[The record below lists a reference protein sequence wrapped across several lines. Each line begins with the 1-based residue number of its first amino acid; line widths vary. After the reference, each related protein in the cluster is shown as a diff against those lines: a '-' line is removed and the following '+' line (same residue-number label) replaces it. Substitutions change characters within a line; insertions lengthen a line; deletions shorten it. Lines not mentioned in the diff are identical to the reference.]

1 MVKFDY
7 YNSSAR
13 KKYYSRK
20 LFSGVTFWI
29 LTAFNLI
36 VILLVVFLFLRQ
48 EAELS
53 GFAQILLGLAL
64 LFQGFIFA
72 KRYSEP
78 REISKENIV
87 DRFSLELVGL
97 FEVAIDEARKLKAK
111 EITPENVFGVF
122 PLTDDGRMIF
132 LRIGLPFGREARGT
146 PSGEMPSFS
155 PDFSKLFTDNSSK
168 EQLEIEDFLAAIV
181 KSSSKIQDILD
192 DVKISQK
199 DLEKI
204 LRWLKNTKKEM
215 RTPKFWQDERMFAG
229 VGQDWSFGYTP
240 VLSLFSYDLSQFT
253 KDPNLEINIF
263 GHANKLNEIQTILS
277 ETNKNNCLLVGEPGV
292 GKKTIVNALALKM
305 ARGDSLPPLKYK
317 RIRELDVGKLLA
329 GAGAGELEARLE
341 GSLNDAVHAGNIIL
355 FIENFQSL
363 LGGFASG
370 REEVIGVDASQ
381 ILIPYLENSTLRI
394 IAATSPSDYFDSVR
408 SNTAVAGAFEKIE
421 IEEATSDETLAI
433 MLESLIYVEVK
444 YNVFIPFQTMKKIVE
459 LADRYIRDVPFPEK
473 ALRLLEEASVNYT
486 GGEIKIITPQDIE
499 TLVSKK
505 VNIPIGE
512 AGKEEKDKLL
522 NLESFLHQRVIDQE
536 EAITAISNTL
546 RRARAGIASGKRP
559 VGVFLFLGPTGVG
572 KTETAKALAENYFG
586 DEKNMIRLDMSEYQ
600 EAISIDRLIGTVDN
614 PNGILNTAVYENPFS
629 LVLLD
634 ELEKADKNILNVF
647 LQVFEDGRLTDPR
660 GRVSDFTNTV
670 IIATSN
676 AGSEYIREN
685 VGKIPQ
691 EKLKE
696 DLINMLQEKGILT
709 PEFLNRFDG
718 VIVFNPLT
726 PDQIKQ
732 VVELMI
738 KKINEGLKNKKITVE
753 VDNPTLVK
761 LVELGYDP
769 QFGAR
774 PMRRVITEKV
784 ENLLAKKMLSGELKE
799 GQILKITP
807 EDI

>member
-1 MVKFDY
+1 MANFDY
-7 YNSSAR
+7 YNSRAR

-20 LFSGVTFWI
+20 LFSGIFFWI
-29 LTAFNLI
+29 LTIFNLI
-36 VILLVVFLFLRQ
+36 IIVLALLLYLRK
-48 EAELS
+48 EGNLLGYS
-53 GFAQILLGLAL
+53 QILLGLAL
-64 LFQGFIFA
+64 LFQGFILA

-87 DRFSLELVGL
+87 DRFSLELVRL
-97 FEVAIDEARKLKAK
+97 FELAINEARKLKVK
-111 EITPENVFGVF
+111 EITPENVFGAV
-122 PLTDDGRMIF
+122 PLTDEGRIIF
-132 LRIGLPFGREARGT
+132 LRIGLPFGKEARGA

-155 PDFSKLFTDNSSK
+155 PEFSQLFSPKSTNG
-168 EQLEIEDFLAAIV
+168 QIEIEDFLEAVV
-181 KSSSKIQDILD
+181 KSSSKIQELLD
-192 DVKISQK
+192 DVKITEK

-204 LRWLKNTKKEM
+204 LRWLKTTKKEM
-215 RTPKFWQDERMFAG
+215 KGPKFWQDERMFAG
-229 VGQDWSFGYTP
+229 VGQDWSYGWTP
-240 VLSLFSYDLSQFT
+240 TLSLFSYDLSQFT
-253 KDPNLEINIF
+253 KDPSLEINIF
-263 GHANKLNEIQTILS
+263 GHANKLNEIQVILAK
-277 ETNKNNCLLVGEPGV
+277 TNKNNCLLVGEPGV

-329 GAGAGELEARLE
+329 GAGPGELEARLE

-370 REEVIGVDASQ
+370 KEEVIGVDASHF
-381 ILIPYLENSTLRI
+381 LIPYLESSKLRI

-408 SNTAVAGAFEKIE
+408 SNTAVASAFEKID
-421 IEEATSDETLAI
+421 IEPATPDETLAI
-433 MLESLIYVEVK
+433 MLESLVYVETK
-444 YNVFIPFQTMKKIVE
+444 YNVFIPMQALKKIVE

-486 GGEIKIITPQDIE
+486 GGEIKIIMPEDIE
-499 TLVSKK
+499 ALVSKK

-522 NLESFLHQRVIDQE
+522 NLESFLHKRVIDQE

-586 DEKNMIRLDMSEYQ
+586 SEENMIRLDMSEYQ
-600 EAISIDRLIGTVDN
+600 EALSIDRLIGTVDN
-614 PNGILNTAVYENPFS
+614 PNGILNTAIYENPFS

-660 GRVSDFTNTV
+660 GRVSDFTNTI

-685 VGKIPQ
+685 VGKISQ
-691 EKLKE
+691 EKLKV
-696 DLINMLQEKGILT
+696 DLVNMLQEKAIYN

-726 PDQIKQ
+726 PGQIKQ
-732 VVELMI
+732 VAELMI
-738 KKINEGLKNKKITVE
+738 KKINDGLKDKKITVE
-753 VDNPTLVK
+753 VDDEALAK
-761 LVELGYDP
+761 LVQLGYDP

-774 PMRRVITEKV
+774 PMRRVITEKI
-784 ENLLAKKMLSGELKE
+784 ENLLAKKMLEGIVSE
-799 GQILKITP
+799 GQTLKITSK
-807 EDI
+807 DI

>member
-1 MVKFDY
+1 MSKFDY
-7 YNSSAR
+7 YNSSSR
-13 KKYYSRK
+13 RQYNLRK
-20 LFSGVTFWI
+20 LYSGTTFWI
-29 LTAFNLI
+29 LTVFNLI
-36 VILLVVFLFLRQ
+36 IILLAVMLFLRQ
-48 EAELS
+48 EPQLA
-53 GFAQILLGLAL
+53 GFVQILLGLAL
-64 LFQGFIFA
+64 LFQSFILA

-78 REISKENIV
+78 REISKDNIA
-87 DRFSLELVGL
+87 DRFSLELIGL
-97 FEVAIDEARKLKAK
+97 FEAAIAEAKKEKVK
-111 EITPENVFGVF
+111 EITPEYIFGAAS
-122 PLTDDGRMIF
+122 LTDEGKIIF
-132 LRIGLPFGREARGT
+132 MRIGLPLGEKVKGT
-146 PSGEMPSFS
+146 SSGEAPSFS
-155 PDFSKLFTDNSSK
+155 REFGELFAESVAEN
-168 EQLEIEDFLAAIV
+168 QIEIEDFLAAV
-181 KSSSKIQDILD
+181 AKSSSKIQDILD
-192 DVKISQK
+192 DVKITAK

-204 LRWLKNTKKEM
+204 LNWLKTTKKEIKA
-215 RTPKFWQDERMFAG
+215 PKFWQDERMFAG

-240 VLSLFSYDLSQFT
+240 TLSLFSYDLSQFT
-253 KDPNLEINIF
+253 RDPNLEINIF
-263 GHANKLNEIQTILS
+263 GHTNKLNEIQTILAKG
-277 ETNKNNCLLVGEPGV
+277 NKNNCLLVGEPGV

-317 RIRELDVGKLLA
+317 RIRQLDIGKLLA
-329 GAGAGELEARLE
+329 GAGPGELEARLE
-341 GSLNDAVHAGNIIL
+341 GSLNDAVSAGNIIL

-370 REEVIGVDASQ
+370 KEEVIGVDASQ

-394 IAATSPSDYFDSVR
+394 IAAVGPNDYFDSVR
-408 SNTAVAGAFEKIE
+408 VNTAVSGAFEKIE
-421 IEEATSDETLAI
+421 IEPASPDETLAI
-433 MLESLIYVEVK
+433 MLESLIYVEAK

-473 ALRLLEEASVNYT
+473 ALRLLEEASVNYST
-486 GGEIKIITPQDIE
+486 DKIKIITPEDIE
-499 TLVSKK
+499 ALVSKK

-512 AGKEEKDKLL
+512 AGEEEKNKLL

-546 RRARAGIASGKRP
+546 RRARAGIALGKRP

-572 KTETAKALAENYFG
+572 KTETAKALAENYFK

-614 PNGILNTAVYENPFS
+614 PNGILNTAIYENPFS

-660 GRVSDFTNTV
+660 GRVSDFTNTI

-685 VGKIPQ
+685 VGKIPLA
-691 EKLKE
+691 KLKE
-696 DLINMLQEKGILT
+696 DLINMLQEKGIYS

-726 PDQIKQ
+726 PEQIKQ
-732 VVELMI
+732 VAELMI
-738 KKINEGLKNKKITVE
+738 KKINEGLKDKKIIVE
-753 VDNPTLVK
+753 VDDQALAK
-761 LVELGYDP
+761 LVQLGYDP

-774 PMRRVITEKV
+774 PMRRVITEKI
-784 ENLLAKKMLSGELKE
+784 ENLLAKKMLEGVVGE
-799 GQILKITP
+799 GQVLKITS

>member
-1 MVKFDY
+1 MAKFDY
-7 YNSSAR
+7 YNSASR
-13 KKYYSRK
+13 RKYYARK
-20 LFSGVTFWI
+20 LFSGTTFWL

-36 VILLVVFLFLRQ
+36 IVIFAVLIFLR
-48 EAELS
+48 AEVKCI
-53 GFAQILLGLAL
+53 GFAQIILGLAL
-64 LFQGFIFA
+64 MFESYILA

-78 REISKENIV
+78 KEKSKENIV
-87 DRFSLELVGL
+87 DRFSLELINL
-97 FEVAIDEARKLKAK
+97 FEVAIDEARKLKES
-111 EITPENVFGVF
+111 EITPEHVFGSF
-122 PLTDDGRMIF
+122 PLTNEGRMIF
-132 LRIGLPFGREARGT
+132 LRIGLPFGKKSEGKS
-146 PSGEMPSFS
+146 SGEMPSFS
-155 PDFSKLFTDNSSK
+155 ADFSKLFTEDSLK
-168 EQLEIEDFLAAIV
+168 EIEIEDFLAAV
-181 KSSSKIQDILD
+181 GVSSSKIQGLLE
-192 DVKISQK
+192 DVKITAK

-204 LRWLKNTKKEM
+204 LSWLKTTKKELKA
-215 RTPKFWQDERMFAG
+215 PKFWQDEKMFAG
-229 VGQDWSFGYTP
+229 VGQDWSYGYTP
-240 VLSLFSYDLSQFT
+240 ILSLFSYDLSQYAH
-253 KDPNLEINIF
+253 DPGLDINIF
-263 GHANKLNEIQTILS
+263 SHANKLNEIQIILAKN
-277 ETNKNNCLLVGEPGV
+277 NKNNCLLVGEPGV

-305 ARGDSLPPLKYK
+305 ARGDCLPPLKYK
-317 RIRELDVGKLLA
+317 RLRQLDVGKLLA
-329 GAGAGELEARLE
+329 GAGPGELEARLE
-341 GSLNDAVHAGNIIL
+341 GSLDDAVRAGNIIL
-355 FIENFQSL
+355 FIENFQIL
-363 LGGFASG
+363 LGGFTSG
-370 REEVIGVDASQ
+370 KEEIIGVDASQ

-394 IAATSPSDYFDSVR
+394 IAAVSPSDYFDSVR
-408 SNTAVAGAFEKIE
+408 SNTGIASAFEKIE
-421 IEEATSDETLAI
+421 IAPATPDETLAI
-433 MLESLIYVEVK
+433 MLESLLYIEAK
-444 YNVFIPFQTMKKIVE
+444 YNVFIPFETMKKIVE

-486 GGEIKIITPQDIE
+486 GGKIKIITPEDIE
-499 TLVSKK
+499 VLISKK

-586 DEKNMIRLDMSEYQ
+586 NEKNMIRLDMSEYQ
-600 EAISIDRLIGTVDN
+600 DANSIDRLIGTVDN

-660 GRVSDFTNTV
+660 GRISDFTNTI

-696 DLINMLQEKGILT
+696 DLINMLQEKGIYS

-718 VIVFNPLT
+718 VIVFNPLN

-732 VVELMI
+732 VAQLMI
-738 KKINEGLKNKKITVE
+738 KKINDGLKDKKILVE
-753 VDNPTLVK
+753 VNDQALEK
-761 LVELGYDP
+761 LVQLGYDP

-774 PMRRVITEKV
+774 PMRRVIQEKI
-784 ENLLAKKMLSGELKE
+784 ENLLAKKMLSNELQQ
-799 GQILKITP
+799 GQTLKITP